1 MADVFSVQRGGY
13 RAAKGWAKS
22 AQDKI
27 LQRTEL
33 QALLDAPKTDKRR
46 YGYDGYDLFAIA
58 GNFGLRCS
66 EALDLE
72 FEDFSSLKN
81 GYFRVRTLKK
91 KKHLADRLYTGT
103 AGRELLTVVLESR
116 RRVVGPRG
124 EKLFPFGDRSAR
136 YLFAYYAE
144 KAGISPNVSFH
155 ALRHTAAKM
164 LLQSLRKTEL
174 ASEAMN
180 IVTSF
185 LRHKP
190 TATQIYTEPSAE
202 EMIQAMNLRGVM
214 R

>member
-1 MADVFSVQRGGY
+1 MADVFNVHRGGY
-13 RAAKGWAKS
+13 RAAKGYAKS

-27 LQRTEL
+27 LQRAEL
-33 QALLDAPKTDKRR
+33 QALLDAPKTDRRR

-66 EALDLE
+66 EAIDLE
-72 FEDFSSLKN
+72 FNDFSSLRS

-91 KKHLADRLYTGT
+91 KKSLEDRVYTGD
-103 AGRELLTVVLESR
+103 AGRKLLEDVLESR
-116 RRVVGPRG
+116 RRIAKGSDC
-124 EKLFPFGDRSAR
+124 LFPFGARTAR
-136 YLFAYYAE
+136 YLWAFYAE

-155 ALRHTAAKM
+155 SLRHTSAKM

-180 IVTSF
+180 IVTCF

-202 EMIQAMNLRGVM
+202 EMIQAMNIRGVV

>member
-1 MADVFSVQRGGY
+1 MADVFETKRGGY
-13 RAAKGWAKS
+13 RASKGESKS
-22 AQDKI
+22 SQDKI
-27 LQRTEL
+27 MQRTEL
-33 QALLDAPKTDKRR
+33 QALLDAPKSDTRR
-46 YGYDGYDLFAIA
+46 YGYDAYDLFALA
-58 GNFGLRCS
+58 GNFALRCS

-72 FEDFSSLKN
+72 FTDFKSLAM

-91 KKHLADRLYTGT
+91 KKNKEDRVYTGKM
-103 AGRELLTVVLESR
+103 GQQLVEQILESR

-124 EKLFPFGDRSAR
+124 EKLFPFGGRTAR
-136 YLFAYYAE
+136 YLFAFYSE

-164 LLQSLRKTEL
+164 LIMSLRKTEL
-174 ASEAMN
+174 ASEAQN

-190 TATQIYTEPSAE
+190 TSTQIYTEPSAE
-202 EMIQAMNLRGVM
+202 EMIQAMNFKGVV